1 MHVSESTRQFSF
13 KIKSKN
19 IFFLKRNLPHKKSCT
34 NNGSHTEKHKTAGD
48 KKKLL
53 KIAKINL
60 NPVQ

>member
-1 MHVSESTRQFSF
+1 MQPSTTQEVTIVMTIK
-13 KIKSKN
+13 KIA
-19 IFFLKRNLPHKKSCT
+19 KR
-34 NNGSHTEKHKTAGD
+34 